1 MQSVREQI
9 VRAFIE
15 VAKAAVAPVPV
26 IRQPAYSITDA
37 REIVIVSV
45 ESDGATRRANDRSER
60 VLTIRVEAL
69 SAAAAD
75 PFAAADDRV
84 AKLHNAVMTSTALS
98 SLTLKIEEKAVEYQ
112 SDYLET
118 FLASIPARY
127 EITYRTMTSDLT
139 TQG

>member
-9 VRAFIE
+9 VRSFID
-15 VAKAAVAPVPV
+15 VVKAAVAPVPV
-26 IRQPAYSITDA
+26 IRQPAYAITDA
-37 REIVIVSV
+37 REIVVVSV

-69 SAAAAD
+69 SAAATD
-75 PFAAADDRV
+75 PFAAADDHI

-98 SLTLKIEEKAVEYQ
+98 SLTLKIEEKTVEYQ